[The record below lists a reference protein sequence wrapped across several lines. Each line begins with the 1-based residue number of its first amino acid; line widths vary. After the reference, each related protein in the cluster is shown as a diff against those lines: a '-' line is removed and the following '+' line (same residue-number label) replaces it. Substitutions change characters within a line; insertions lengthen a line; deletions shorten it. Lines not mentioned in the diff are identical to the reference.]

1 MLKLKTYQKRT
12 LDDLQTYLEAAR
24 TMGPARAFASTAEDG
39 DTRRRPY
46 KAIAG
51 LEDIPYVC
59 LRLPTGGGKT
69 VLASYAINIVAK
81 SYLEQDFPA
90 VLWLVPTNA
99 IRHQTLEAL
108 KKPGHAYREAID
120 NAFEGRVAVFDIGE
134 VEQIRPQDMQEKVC
148 VIVGTLATLRVDKTE
163 GRKIYAH
170 NENFEPHFARVAPT
184 APGLE
189 RIEAGPDRG
198 KIKFSFAN
206 LLHLHQPL
214 VIMDEAHNAR
224 TSLTFEVLQRVSPAC
239 LIEFTATPDR
249 SASSGSNVLV
259 HVSASELKEE
269 EMIKLPIVLTEHVN
283 WQQAI
288 SDTILTRNK
297 LAGVAGEETDF
308 VRPIAL
314 IQAENKNRE
323 ANVDAIRNYL
333 VDVEKIA
340 PEKIAVA
347 TGEQRE
353 LEGINLLDPH
363 CRIEYIITVEALKE
377 GWDCPF
383 AYVFCS
389 VANIHSG
396 KDVEQILG
404 RVLRMP
410 YAKRRRHDDLN
421 KAYAHV
427 SSPGFAQAANA
438 LHDHLVAMG
447 FDEVEANA
455 FIQPSEVPLFSE
467 SDLPLFAVRAPA
479 PFTLT
484 MEEAPDLTS
493 LCELVGKDAVTV
505 SGEESGQVCVT
516 IRAEITEA
524 VEREL
529 VQAVPENRRQEVR
542 KIIQIHRYHYQRP
555 LSPAER
561 GEKIVVPQVCISM
574 QGELE
579 LADRELF
586 LDQAGWNLLDYSSDL
601 IPDQYPLAE
610 ETQTFEFD
618 LQDKR
623 LVWHALAATQQLDL
637 NLVESHW
644 SELQLVRWL
653 DKEVRQPDV
662 RQEVMLEFIRRFVAS
677 LLTGHRLELAA
688 LVRNRFTLD
697 KILLEK
703 IRNYREQACARGYQ
717 ETLFG
722 PAVAVET
729 SYQFALVFDK
739 DHYPARDWYRGSYR
753 FQKHFYQDIG
763 ELQAAG
769 EEFECARDLDRLPQ
783 VKYWVRNL
791 VKTESSFWLP
801 TSTDRFYP
809 DFVAELQDGRILVVE
824 YKGAPYVTN
833 DDSQEKRNIGELWE
847 ERSQGKGLFLMAE
860 KRDNQGRDAYRQMA
874 DKVGA

>member
-12 LDDLQTYLEAAR
+12 LEDLQNYLEAVR
-24 TMGPARAFASTAEDG
+24 TMGPDCAFASSMGNSDSQ
-39 DTRRRPY
+39 RRHY

-69 VLASYAINIVAK
+69 VMASYVINIAAK
-81 SYLEQDFPA
+81 SYLEQDFPV

-99 IRHQTLEAL
+99 IRHQTLDAL

-120 NAFEGRVAVFDIGE
+120 DAFDGRVAIFDIGE
-134 VEQIRPQDMQEKVC
+134 IEQIRPQDMQEKVC

-163 GRKIYAH
+163 GRNIYAH
-170 NENFEPHFARVAPT
+170 NENFEPHFARVAP
-184 APGLE
+184 ASPGLE
-189 RIEAGPDRG
+189 RIEQGPDQG

-214 VIMDEAHNAR
+214 VLMDEAHNAR
-224 TSLTFEVLQRVSPAC
+224 TPLTFEVLQRVSPAC
-239 LIEFTATPDR
+239 IIEFTATPDMG
-249 SASSGSNVLV
+249 AKSGSNVLV

-269 EMIKLPIVLTEHVN
+269 EMIKLPIILTEHMN

-297 LAGVAGEETDF
+297 LEGIAGKETDF
-308 VRPIAL
+308 IRPIAL

-323 ANVDAIRNYL
+323 ANVEAVRKYL
-333 VDVEKIA
+333 VDVEKIV

-353 LEGINLLDPH
+353 LEGINLLDPNCH
-363 CRIEYIITVEALKE
+363 IEYIITVEALKE

-410 YAKRRRHDDLN
+410 YAKRRQQDDLN
-421 KAYAHV
+421 RAYAHV

-438 LHDHLVAMG
+438 LRDHLVAMG

-455 FIQPSEVPLFSE
+455 FIKPADLPLFPD

-484 MEEAPDLTS
+484 MDAAPDLS
-493 LCELVGKDAVTV
+493 ILRALAGNEAVTV
-505 SGEESGQVCVT
+505 TDQEGGQVSVT
-516 IRAEITEA
+516 IKAEITEA
-524 VEREL
+524 MEREL
-529 VQAVPENRRQEVR
+529 VQAVPENRRDEVK
-542 KIIQIHRYHYQRP
+542 KIIQIHRYHYQRS

-561 GEKIVVPQVCISM
+561 GEKIVVPRVCIRM

-586 LDQAGWNLLDYSSDL
+586 LDYAGWNLLDYPSNL
-601 IPDQYPLAE
+601 IPDTYPLSE

-618 LQDKR
+618 IQEKR
-623 LVWHALAATQQLDL
+623 LIWHAVGATQQLDL
-637 NLVESHW
+637 NLVQSNW

-677 LLTGHRLELAA
+677 LKTGRKLELSA
-688 LVRNRFTLD
+688 LVRNRFTLT

-722 PAVAVET
+722 PDAAVET
-729 SYQFALVFDK
+729 NYEFALVFDK
-739 DHYPARDWYRGSYR
+739 DHYPAHDWYRGSYR
-753 FQKHFYQDIG
+753 FQKHFYHDVG

-769 EEFECARDLDRLPQ
+769 EGFECARDLDRLPQ

-791 VKTESSFWLP
+791 VRTEASFWLP

-809 DFVAELQDGRILVVE
+809 DFVAELQDGRIFVVE
-824 YKGAPYVTN
+824 YKGAPYLTN
-833 DDSQEKRNIGELWE
+833 DDSQKKRNIGELWE
-847 ERSQGKGLFLMAE
+847 VRSQGKG
-860 KRDNQGRDAYRQMA
+860 YS
-874 DKVGA
+874 